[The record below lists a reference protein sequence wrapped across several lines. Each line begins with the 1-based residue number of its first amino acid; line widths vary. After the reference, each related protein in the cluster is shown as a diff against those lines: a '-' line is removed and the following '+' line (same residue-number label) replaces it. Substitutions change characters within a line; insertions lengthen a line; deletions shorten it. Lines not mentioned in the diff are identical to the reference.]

1 MHAKASIENA
11 SAPPE
16 VPFLKPEQIEKQPVS
31 EGWPRYSEGAKQK
44 FTSIEAAMANAS
56 YERARARALL
66 ALIAPTVDEVS
77 AAYFDGIVEKVL
89 REARQNEQRSDEEL
103 VSTLLDAVARKYFA
117 MGLGARGHEQGPDR
131 DHEQSSDRDHEQS
144 SDRDHEQSSDRDH
157 EQSSDRDHE
166 QSPGRDHEQSSDDRP
181 PRSTPTR

>member
-1 MHAKASIENA
+1 
-11 SAPPE
+11 
-16 VPFLKPEQIEKQPVS
+16 
-31 EGWPRYSEGAKQK
+31 
-44 FTSIEAAMANAS
+44 MANAS

-117 MGLGARGHEQGPDR
+117 MGLGARRQEQGPDR
-131 DHEQSSDRDHEQS
+131 DHEQSSDRGHELS
-144 SDRDHEQSSDRDH
+144 SD
-157 EQSSDRDHE
+157 
-166 QSPGRDHEQSSDDRP
+166 RDHEQSSDDRP
-181 PRSTPTR
+181 PRSTPTG